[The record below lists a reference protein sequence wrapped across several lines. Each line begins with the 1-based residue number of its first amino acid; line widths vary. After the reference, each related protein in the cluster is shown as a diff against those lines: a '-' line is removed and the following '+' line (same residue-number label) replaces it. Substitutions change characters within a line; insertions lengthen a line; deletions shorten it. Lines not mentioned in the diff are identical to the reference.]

1 MVMDTKSTKIKTLS
15 ENKTYTDNKELAAYK
30 ALFPIKLRGIGWQED
45 KMFGIVKVLNLLI
58 LVSDWY

>member
-1 MVMDTKSTKIKTLS
+1 MVITKSTKIKTLS
-15 ENKTYTDNKELAAYK
+15 DDKELAAYK
-30 ALFPIKLRGIGWQED
+30 ALFPIKLSGSGWQQD

>member
-1 MVMDTKSTKIKTLS
+1 MVMDTKSTKKTLS

>member
-1 MVMDTKSTKIKTLS
+1 MQKQKRYQKTKP
-15 ENKTYTDNKELAAYK
+15 YTDNKELAAYK
-30 ALFPIKLRGIGWQED
+30 ALFPIKLIGSGWQED